1 MHKARQEGVV
11 SHLRGRLSPRRRSR
25 CVLCVHGGGLPQV
38 LDVVEDLL
46 VAAARPV
53 PHVVQRAHL
62 PLLHLHLHLLVQDL
76 QEMRRARAAE
86 EREQVCSVIS
96 HKTRVQH
103 FKQGDW

>member
-1 MHKARQEGVV
+1 MRSQEQIDSKKKAETQTVHKARQGVV
-11 SHLRGRLSPRRRSR
+11 SHLRGRLSPRRGTR

-62 PLLHLHLHLLVQDL
+62 PLLHLHLNLLVQDL
-76 QEMRRARAAE
+76 QEKRRARGGGA
-86 EREQVCSVIS
+86 
-96 HKTRVQH
+96 
-103 FKQGDW
+103 